1 MNRDDFLQEAYRRG
15 YRNDPMPL
23 LEALYDAGEGLGA
36 DHPYHKLMEDLR
48 QGKAPGEEFADISS
62 GDHPYLVTEE
72 ILKAVSAELAGM
84 DANSDVIKAKQM
96 TEEYFEPWMKERARM
111 EREEL
116 PLWRAYEKLDRESL
130 DEAGRIA
137 QEMKADGNKA
147 GNKDSAEFNE
157 MTQAIE
163 NFASSKCG
171 AVYGSVLGEKL
182 REKMSA
188 MGSATE
194 AFIESEKANEKNPN
208 VALAVTVLRMADPVK
223 AAKYDR
229 LKTRSRIS
237 LDMLDG
243 EKERK
248 PAFKREHAE
257 STAPVLHGRTKQ

>member
-1 MNRDDFLQEAYRRG
+1 MNRDDFLQGAYRRG

-72 ILKAVSAELAGM
+72 ILKAVNAELKGM
-84 DANSDVIKAKQM
+84 DASGPVIKAKQL
-96 TEEYFEPWMKERARM
+96 TEGYFEPWMQEHASR

-116 PLWRAYEKLDRESL
+116 PLWRAYEKLDKGSL
-130 DEAGRIA
+130 EEAAGIA
-137 QEMKADGNKA
+137 EEMKADGNVA
-147 GNKDSAEFNE
+147 GRKDSEEFRN
-157 MTQAIE
+157 MTAAIE
-163 NFASSKCG
+163 DFAASKTG
-171 AVYGSVLGEKL
+171 AVYGSVLGEVL
-182 REKMSA
+182 REKMAA
-188 MGSATE
+188 MGAAIES
-194 AFIESEKANEKNPN
+194 FIESEKANEKNPN
-208 VALAVTVLRMADPVK
+208 VTLAVTALRMADPAR
-223 AAKYDR
+223 AAKFDR

-257 STAPVLHGRTKQ
+257 NAAPVLHGRTKQ